1 MAYAPLGFDRV
12 AMRAGGVPEEVQV
25 EMVSG
30 NYFSGLG
37 VPAARGRTLAMDD
50 ESAHAATAVLSY
62 GWWSR
67 RFGRDPSVLGLTLYV
82 KGVPVTV
89 VGVAA
94 SDFIGVERSRPTD
107 LWLPLL
113 TIPALKPW
121 GTSPESPWS
130 LYGSR
135 NWWCLKTM
143 GRLQPGVTPR
153 QAAARLNPLFQ
164 RSAYADFK
172 PDPHRPAELGL
183 EEARGIEGMSERYW
197 QPLAALMTMVGLI
210 LVIACAN
217 VALLL
222 VARNA
227 ARRREFGLRMAL
239 GGNRGRL
246 FRQLLTESLLLVIA
260 GGTLGWLFALVA
272 TRVLAAGWGLDFDL
286 SPDRSVLLFTLAVA
300 LSAALS
306 FGLAPLRELM
316 LIEIGAALKP
326 ASANASQ
333 DRTRLRG
340 SHFMIAL
347 QMSLCLVLLVGAGL
361 LVRTLRNLE
370 TTSLGMRTSGLLVF
384 AVNPAGLIHSQKDIG
399 RFYQALL
406 SRLRTLPGIES
417 ATVMTNRLGSGWSN
431 NTGGMDFKWTERLRR
446 RITTCDGTVWAPTIF
461 TCWT

>member
-94 SDFIGVERSRPTD
+94 ADFIGVERSRPTD

-197 QPLAALMTMVGLI
+197 QPLAVLMTMVGLI

-260 GGTLGWLFALVA
+260 GGTLG
-272 TRVLAAGWGLDFDL
+272 
-286 SPDRSVLLFTLAVA
+286 
-300 LSAALS
+300 
-306 FGLAPLRELM
+306 
-316 LIEIGAALKP
+316 
-326 ASANASQ
+326 
-333 DRTRLRG
+333 
-340 SHFMIAL
+340 
-347 QMSLCLVLLVGAGL
+347 
-361 LVRTLRNLE
+361 
-370 TTSLGMRTSGLLVF
+370 
-384 AVNPAGLIHSQKDIG
+384 
-399 RFYQALL
+399 
-406 SRLRTLPGIES
+406 
-417 ATVMTNRLGSGWSN
+417 
-431 NTGGMDFKWTERLRR
+431 
-446 RITTCDGTVWAPTIF
+446 
-461 TCWT
+461 